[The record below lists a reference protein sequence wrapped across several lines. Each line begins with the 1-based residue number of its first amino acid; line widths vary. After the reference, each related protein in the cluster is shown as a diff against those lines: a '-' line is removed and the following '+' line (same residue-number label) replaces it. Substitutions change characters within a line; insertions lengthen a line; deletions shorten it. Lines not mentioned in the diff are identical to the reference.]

1 MAVQVYKDGKRE
13 RINPRSIPAYL
24 DLGYSLVDPDAPA
37 PEGVEVLNPDSD
49 YPPPYVPPE
58 PPMPVSG
65 KRGRGRP
72 PKAKHAK

>member
-24 DLGYSLVDPDAPA
+24 ELGYSLVDPDAPA

-58 PPMPVSG
+58 TEAPAPV
-65 KRGRGRP
+65 KRGPGRP
-72 PKAKHAK
+72 PKNKKHK